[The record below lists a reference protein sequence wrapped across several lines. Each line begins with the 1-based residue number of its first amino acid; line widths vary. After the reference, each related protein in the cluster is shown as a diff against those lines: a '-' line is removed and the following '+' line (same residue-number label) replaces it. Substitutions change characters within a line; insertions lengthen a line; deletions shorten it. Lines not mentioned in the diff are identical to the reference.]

1 MAGQFEK
8 LAKELNEAMTAD
20 PTATAGTSSLPPAK
34 PDSTNFQDRIKAT
47 MDRMKSSNAEVD
59 AGLADADSDD
69 FLAEMLKS
77 MGGTGEGGEEDFST
91 MLVNMME
98 QLTSKEIL
106 YEPMKELYE
115 KYPEWIKKNEAT
127 EKKEDMD
134 RYKEQFAIVKEIVLK
149 FDEPNYKDEDESCR
163 EYIVERM
170 QKMQTAGAPPAELMG
185 DVGQG
190 LDPPDVP
197 SDCGVQ

>member
-1 MAGQFEK
+1 MQGQFEK
-8 LAKELNEAMTAD
+8 LAKELNEAMVTPDA
-20 PTATAGTSSLPPAK
+20 TGAAASTAGTKATTA
-34 PDSTNFQDRIKAT
+34 DAANFQERIKAT
-47 MDRMKSSNAEVD
+47 MERMKSSNAEVD

-69 FLAEMLKS
+69 FLAEMLKN

-115 KYPEWIKKNEAT
+115 KYPEWIRKNEAT
-127 EKKEDMD
+127 ESKEDMA
-134 RYKEQFAIVKEIVLK
+134 RYREQFSIVKEIVLK
-149 FDEPNYKDEDESCR
+149 FDEPGYKDENESCR

-170 QKMQTAGAPPAELMG
+170 QKVIFLPCGCL
-185 DVGQG
+185 GQ
-190 LDPPDVP
+190 
-197 SDCGVQ
+197 